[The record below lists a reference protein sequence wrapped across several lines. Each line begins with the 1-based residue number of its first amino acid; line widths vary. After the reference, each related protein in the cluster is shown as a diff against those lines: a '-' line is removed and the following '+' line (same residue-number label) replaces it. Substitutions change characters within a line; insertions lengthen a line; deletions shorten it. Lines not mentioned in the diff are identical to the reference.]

1 MGFLGDNSPSVSVTG
16 GAGTAGNRA
25 LIAALA
31 DFPEVVYSSL
41 DVLDN
46 HQLARLAKACQLV
59 KQAAQDTLTER
70 VDR

>member
-1 MGFLGDNSPSVSVTG
+1 MGFVANHPPSVSMTG
-16 GAGTAGNRA
+16 GAGTAGAQA
-25 LIAALA
+25 LTAALA

-46 HQLARLAKACQLV
+46 PQLARLAKACQLV